1 MKQLYLLLTVFF
13 GCLNFT
19 FAQPGTLDP
28 AFGNKGIVKTDFSLS
43 KLNSRGSQVLIQPD
57 GSLLELVESID
68 GLTVLVK
75 ILPDGSRDLNYGT
88 NGYSGPLAIT
98 SAVASMQTDGK
109 VIVAGSSDVIS
120 YSSTPYYQRD
130 LNVARFNTNGSLDSS
145 FDEDGRLT
153 TSFGIDDIAKS
164 ITIQDNGNIIVISVS
179 DEHLLSLSAFNT
191 VGTPDITYNGNGRLS
206 YSIEG
211 YQGAVIQ
218 NDGKIVMA
226 DYSFSLGGSYIFRL
240 NTDGTIDGTF
250 NSTTFSDVGI
260 QTISLQHDGKVLIAG
275 YTQIGS
281 PSFFL
286 ERFNSDG
293 SADDA
298 FGTDGIVTT
307 DFSSGG
313 SVPTSV
319 TIGNNGKIVLT
330 GYTLASGKFIYTIAR
345 YDTDGNLDKTLS
357 GDGIQITPLGDDA
370 TTMYL
375 TSAQS
380 NEKFLVAYTDNN
392 NFAVTRFN
400 SNGSFDDTFGGHGM
414 LNEGI
419 VMGSTLYLASALQP
433 DGKLVTAGYTF
444 NGKNND
450 FALARYNTDGSLD
463 ATFSN
468 DGKQVTDVMKAND
481 TAYAVLIQ
489 NNGKIIVAGSAIA
502 RYRSD
507 GSKDVSFGHNG
518 IITSGNWKSAALQS
532 DGKLVVAGSGI
543 ARFNTDGSPDL
554 SFGNNG
560 IVSGGHWYAIAMQA
574 DDKVV
579 VAGGVR
585 DFEIARFNTDGSSD
599 NSFSEDGFESTHIY
613 ENPGAEENLYI
624 GYARAVVIQ
633 GDGKIVLAGDWHNNY
648 RGYTSYFGLA
658 RYNPDGSLDD
668 SFGQDGKLLSIRGY
682 ATSLVLQQDGKI
694 IAGGSSNDENQI
706 INNTASD
713 FALARYNTD
722 GSLDP
727 EFNGSGFQITPVSSA
742 YNIIQS
748 LAFSS
753 NRLYATG
760 HGKFPNNLGI
770 VARYVDI
777 AGGVVPLTL
786 IRLDATSKGIGRL
799 ISWITSNENNVDRY
813 EIERSTGSAYK
824 FERIGFVDA
833 NNHSSNSY
841 SYIDNDILQEDIC
854 YYRLKILDADGKAT
868 YSKIVSVR
876 NVHAGLA
883 ISIYPNPANQHIN
896 ISLTEA
902 VQNANMSIYN
912 SSGKIIFRRSN
923 VSGQNFQFNIS
934 VLPSGFY
941 SVTIEEK
948 DKIFSKKFMKE

>member
-579 VAGGVR
+579 VAGGVL